1 MRRDDEQANVV
12 NGHTVALKA
21 YARIADV
28 WSLSFAEAASLA
40 GLPESTWERIRR
52 SDYSHELTGDQLL
65 RLSAVIGIY
74 KSLETYFS
82 APLSRTWLT
91 RPNAGPL
98 FHDRRPIDTA
108 LDRGLPQILAI
119 RDYLDALC
127 QGA

>member
-1 MRRDDEQANVV
+1 MRPDDEQANVV
-12 NGHTVALKA
+12 NVHTVALKA

-28 WSLSFAEAASLA
+28 WSLSFMEAACLA
-40 GLPESTWERIRR
+40 GLSQSTWERVRQ
-52 SDYSHELTGDQLL
+52 SDYRHNLTRDQLL
-65 RLSAVIGIY
+65 RISALIGIY
-74 KSLETYFS
+74 KLLGIYFS
-82 APLSRTWLT
+82 DPLSKNWLT

-98 FHDRRPIDTA
+98 FNNRRPIDTA